1 MNGGIWRNPVLQRNS
16 VKKNLIYHASFQ
28 VLLLLI
34 PFITTPYVSRV
45 LGAENIGRYSY
56 ASAMVTYFT
65 LVASLGTTIYGQ
77 RKVAYFRDNRDE
89 LSQVFWNTVSL
100 RFLLSAFSL
109 ILYCAYVFLFEGLEL
124 INAIVSINILNVA
137 LDLSWYY
144 QGVEDFK
151 SVVLRNFVV
160 RLACLSGIFI
170 FVRTR
175 NDTWKYVLILTL
187 SQVLGS
193 VSMWR
198 SIGGNI
204 KLVKKIHPFDGF
216 KEILLLFL
224 PSIAIQVYTILDK
237 SMIGWITASN
247 YANGC
252 YEQSE
257 RIARLALSVVTSVGT
272 VVLPRV
278 ANLFHG
284 DDLDEAKRYVYLAC
298 RLVCML
304 SIPIMFGLS
313 VVSSLFIPLFLGDGF
328 NDAICLLCIFSML
341 VPVVSLAYVIG
352 LSYLIPT
359 GQQNVYTI
367 SVTIA
372 AIVNFFINLL
382 LIPIFGAIGAAIA
395 SVVAEI
401 IGVSIQL
408 IYCSLKKQL
417 SLKMVF
423 VPAWRYVI
431 AGMIMFFVT
440 LCLKHYLTTSVL
452 SLMVLICVGVAT
464 YSIMLVLLKDSFLL
478 ENLGKVFRNGVNRNE
493 R

>member
-1 MNGGIWRNPVLQRNS
+1 MQEKS

-28 VLLLLI
+28 ILLLLI
-34 PFITTPYVSRV
+34 PFVTTPYVSRV

-65 LVASLGTTIYGQ
+65 LIASLGTTIYGQ
-77 RKVAYFRDNRDE
+77 RKIAYSRDNLDE
-89 LSQVFWNTVSL
+89 LSQVFWNIVDL
-100 RFLLSAFSL
+100 RFLLSMFSMV
-109 ILYCAYVFLFEGLEL
+109 LYCIYIFFFEGIEL
-124 INAIVSINILNVA
+124 VNAIVSINILNVA
-137 LDLSWYY
+137 LDISWYY
-144 QGVEDFK
+144 QGIEDFK
-151 SVVLRNFVV
+151 NVVVRNLIV
-160 RLACLSGIFI
+160 RLACLCGIFI

-193 VSMWR
+193 ISMWR
-198 SIGGNI
+198 SITKNI
-204 KLVKKIHPFDGF
+204 ILVKKIHPFDGF

-224 PSIAIQVYTILDK
+224 PSIAIQVYTVLDK
-237 SMIGWITASN
+237 SMIGWITASD

-284 DDLDEAKRYVYLAC
+284 DNLNEAKRYVYLAC
-298 RLVCML
+298 RLVWMM
-304 SIPIMFGLS
+304 SIPIMLGLS
-313 VVSSLFIPLFLGDGF
+313 VVASLFIPLFLGDGF
-328 NDAICLLCIFSML
+328 DDAISLLCIFSVL

-372 AIVNFFINLL
+372 AFVNFLTNLL
-382 LIPIFGAIGAAIA
+382 LIPIIGAVGAAIA
-395 SVVAEI
+395 SVVAETV
-401 IGVSIQL
+401 GVSIQL
-408 IYCSLKKQL
+408 GYCLRKRQL
-417 SLKMVF
+417 SIRMIF
-423 VPAWRYVI
+423 VPSWRYAI
-431 AGMIMFFVT
+431 AGAIMFVAT
-440 LCLKHYLTTSVL
+440 LCLKRFLTTGVL
-452 SLMVLICVGVAT
+452 SLIILIGAGVFI
-464 YSIMLVLLKDSFLL
+464 YGIILVVLKDTFLV
-478 ENLGKVFRNGVNRNE
+478 ENLNRFFC
-493 R
+493 RRAKKI